1 MQQQITD
8 ETEKLQASHP
18 VSALEGHLHAEASEA
33 TVLSPCHL
41 GDAGVSVPEE
51 KCRLRGRRR
60 WPNTWEAQGC
70 PPPELKAAS
79 RPPGRGLPFPG
90 HRPCTGVICLPHT
103 SRKAAR

>member
-18 VSALEGHLHAEASEA
+18 VSALEGHLHAEGSEA

-51 KCRLRGRRR
+51 KCRL
-60 WPNTWEAQGC
+60 
-70 PPPELKAAS
+70 
-79 RPPGRGLPFPG
+79 
-90 HRPCTGVICLPHT
+90 
-103 SRKAAR
+103 